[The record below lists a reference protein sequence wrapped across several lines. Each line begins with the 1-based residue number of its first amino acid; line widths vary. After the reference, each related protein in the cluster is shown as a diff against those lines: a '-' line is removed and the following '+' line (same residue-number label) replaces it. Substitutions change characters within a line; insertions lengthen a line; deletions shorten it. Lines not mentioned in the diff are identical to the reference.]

1 MHRQKID
8 IRFSR
13 LFPWHFMFLAVV
25 VFIIALGLII
35 KEPIIAIGLMLTA
48 GFVLTGYSGTEINR
62 GKKTYKEYNSFFF
75 FIKSGKEMTYTGIE
89 KLFITRSKVS
99 QKMYSRT
106 SQSSTFT
113 NIEFNAYIKFEDGL
127 KIQLLNNA
135 KKEKV
140 VSSLKKIAAFLQV
153 NMEDHTVAAG

>member
-1 MHRQKID
+1 
-8 IRFSR
+8 
-13 LFPWHFMFLAVV
+13 
-25 VFIIALGLII
+25 
-35 KEPIIAIGLMLTA
+35 
-48 GFVLTGYSGTEINR
+48 
-62 GKKTYKEYNSFFF
+62 
-75 FIKSGKEMTYTGIE
+75 MTYTGIE

-113 NIEFNAYIKFEDGL
+113 NIEFNAYIKFADGL